1 MAASFKK
8 LFKLL
13 IDRDMKK
20 KELAEKAGISIA
32 TITKM
37 GKDGAVVSSEVLVKI
52 SSSFLRDFYRRY
64 YGKEMRQRA
73 LCLLTVHRKKPYNNS
88 GSFEKRKE
96 IIFMSH
102 KIIKPEG
109 IELIEYL
116 NNGYAICNRCG
127 AVMRQAEDP
136 KTGCGVYIC
145 PSCGL
150 KVDEEDYEYESD
162 EEVEWTEEMLD
173 MEQGDIPP
181 AGCRACGGPYPY
193 CKTSCKLFDD

>member
-1 MAASFKK
+1 M
-8 LFKLL
+8 
-13 IDRDMKK
+13 
-20 KELAEKAGISIA
+20 
-32 TITKM
+32 
-37 GKDGAVVSSEVLVKI
+37 

-102 KIIKPEG
+102 KIIKP
-109 IELIEYL
+109 
-116 NNGYAICNRCG
+116 
-127 AVMRQAEDP
+127 EDP